1 MTSPDSPPTTPPT
14 LLSSGAPC
22 WADLTST
29 DHAASLAF
37 YTGLFGWDAE
47 TPDPVMGNYAN
58 FLREGER
65 LVGSMPGTV
74 DAWTVHFATTDAER
88 TAGVAQAQGGAV
100 HAPVMDVMDLGR
112 LAVLGDPGGSAFA
125 LWQAGTH
132 VGFPV
137 LDVPGAPSWF
147 ELHTR
152 DYDAIL
158 EFYRAVLGWQVE
170 VVSDVPGFRYA
181 TAVVDG
187 REVAGVMDAAGLP
200 EGAPSCWQVYFFT
213 EDLDA
218 SLARAVE
225 LGATIVHS
233 AEDTPYGRLA
243 ALADPQGAVFK
254 LRQPPAAAQ

>member
-1 MTSPDSPPTTPPT
+1 MTTSSTTRTALAP
-14 LLSSGAPC
+14 GAPC

-47 TPDPVMGNYAN
+47 TPDPAMGHYAN
-58 FLREGER
+58 FLREGRR

-88 TAGVAQAQGGAV
+88 TAEVAQAHGGAV

-112 LAVLGDPGGSAFA
+112 LAVLADPAGAVFG

-132 VGFPV
+132 TGFPV

-152 DYDAIL
+152 DYDAVVA
-158 EFYRAVLGWQVE
+158 FYRDVLGWQVQ
-170 VVSDVPGFRYA
+170 VVSDVPGFRYS
-181 TAVVDG
+181 TAVVGG
-187 REVAGVMDAAGLP
+187 REVAGVMDAEGFLP
-200 EGAPSCWQVYFFT
+200 EGAPAAWQVYFST
-213 EDLDA
+213 EDVEA

-225 LGATIVHS
+225 LGATVVHP

-254 LRQPPAAAQ
+254 LRQAP